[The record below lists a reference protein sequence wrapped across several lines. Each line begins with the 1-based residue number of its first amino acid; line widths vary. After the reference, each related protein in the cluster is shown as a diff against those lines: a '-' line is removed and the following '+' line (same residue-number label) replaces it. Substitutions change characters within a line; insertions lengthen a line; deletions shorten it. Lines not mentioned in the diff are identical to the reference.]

1 MTDLDDILA
10 PRPSRSRE
18 QPPYPLVI
26 AGTYVV
32 RSDGDYVRI
41 ESAALVGPV
50 RGGIV
55 ADNGDG
61 VVAVVPPDGRPVIVY
76 SEPPE

>member
-1 MTDLDDILA
+1 MTDLDEILA
-10 PRPSRSRE
+10 PRPSRYRTE
-18 QPPYPLVI
+18 PPYPIVI
-26 AGTYVV
+26 AGSYVA
-32 RSDGDYVRI
+32 RPDGDYVRL

-50 RGGIV
+50 RGGIE
-55 ADNGDG
+55 ASNGDG